1 VEIVLAEE
9 EDVPGPEVGRQ
20 ERAAERLE
28 DVHGVLGER
37 ALEVVPVDVHPT
49 VGLPEPLV
57 AVGVGTDHE
66 QPHLD
71 RDVAQR
77 RPQGVDVVGPQPMST
92 LSQWKP
98 VWPPGGFA
106 RPHS

>member
-28 DVHGVLGER
+28 DVHGVLGKR
-37 ALEVVPVDVHPT
+37 ALDVVPVDVHPT
-49 VGLPEPLV
+49 VGLPKPLV

-66 QPHLD
+66 RPHLD

-77 RPQGVDVVGPQPMST
+77 RPQGVDVVGSPTHGS
-92 LSQWKP
+92 
-98 VWPPGGFA
+98 
-106 RPHS
+106 